1 MIKLYGMDASFFSN
15 KVKMTANALELEYEF
30 VNMDFK
36 AGDMSKPEYLA
47 IHPAGKIPGMDD
59 DGFTLFESNTI
70 IKYLADKKGNDL
82 YPKALKQR
90 AVIDQWTDFSNI
102 HIGNAI
108 SKVLG
113 NKIFAPMFGM
123 PVDEQSMADGLKFFE
138 KFLPIIDTQLGK
150 NKYLASDILS
160 LADITLFSILEPCE
174 VAELD
179 LAPYNN
185 VVTWRNALKQQKFYT
200 DSFTSYE
207 DSLKAMAS

>member
-138 KFLPIIDTQLGK
+138 RFLPIIDTQLGK